1 MATLENPFDKVRQK
15 MVSAR
20 IELMSQLAKFS
31 HDELNQA
38 PAPGEW
44 SALEIAYHVYVAD
57 GLALE
62 QMQQIQNEENPLLV
76 DTAQEAP
83 RLTREAEPATSLEAV
98 LAGMAARREEIFEY
112 LSTLAPETWERPAR
126 HPTFGNL
133 KFYQFI
139 NVLPQHDQIHMRQ
152 LAEIKEGLDTKKSE
166 KAV

>member
-15 MVSAR
+15 MVNAR

-38 PAPGEW
+38 PTPDEW
-44 SALEIAYHVYVAD
+44 SALEIAQHVYVAD

-62 QMQQIQNEENPLLV
+62 QMQQIQDEENPLLV
-76 DTAQEAP
+76 DTSQEAP

-112 LSTLAPETWERPAR
+112 LSALAPETWERPAR
-126 HPTFGNL
+126 HPAFGNL

-139 NVLPQHDQIHMRQ
+139 NVLPQHDQVHARQ
-152 LAEIKEGLDTKKSE
+152 LTEIKEGLDAKKSE